1 MQFLWTSKLLKE
13 GQDPKK
19 EDTLGN
25 VAQKEAIIKNL
36 KEGSKQTSVW
46 NSLGNIVF
54 RDIIYRDLTYM
65 EIKFVKILYFRI
77 ALNWYKM
84 VNTERA
90 NVLSK
95 QNDIVHV

>member
-13 GQDPKK
+13 GQDSKK

-36 KEGSKQTSVW
+36 KEGYKQTNVW

-54 RDIIYRDLTYM
+54 RGIIYRDITYM

>member
-13 GQDPKK
+13 GQDSKK

-36 KEGSKQTSVW
+36 KEGYKQTNVW

-54 RDIIYRDLTYM
+54 RGIIYRDLTYM

-84 VNTERA
+84 INTKKA

>member
-13 GQDPKK
+13 GQDLKK

-25 VAQKEAIIKNL
+25 VAQKEAIVKDL
-36 KEGSKQTSVW
+36 KEGNKQTRVW
-46 NSLGNIVF
+46 NSLANIVF
-54 RDIIYRDLTYM
+54 RGIIYRDLTYM
-65 EIKFVKILYFRI
+65 EIKLVKILYFRI

-84 VNTERA
+84 VNTEKA

-95 QNDIVHV
+95 QNDIVQL

>member
-1 MQFLWTSKLLKE
+1 MQFIWTSKLLKE
-13 GQDPKK
+13 GQDPRK

-25 VAQKEAIIKNL
+25 VAQKEAIVKDL
-36 KEGSKQTSVW
+36 KEGYKQTRVW
-46 NSLGNIVF
+46 NSLTNIVF
-54 RDIIYRDLTYM
+54 RCIIYRDLTYM
-65 EIKFVKILYFRI
+65 EIKLVKILYFWI

-84 VNTERA
+84 VNTEKA